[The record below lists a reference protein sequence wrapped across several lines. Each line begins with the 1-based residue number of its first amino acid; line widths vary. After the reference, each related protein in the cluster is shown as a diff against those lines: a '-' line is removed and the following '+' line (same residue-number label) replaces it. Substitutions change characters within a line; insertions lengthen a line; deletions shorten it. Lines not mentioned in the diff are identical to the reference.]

1 MKLEKLKQ
9 FRQTLDMSKVD
20 MARLLAVSLSYY
32 EKIESGE
39 RNPSYNFITRFS
51 REFPESDINSIFFD
65 YKMCEETADEDV
77 Y

>member
-1 MKLEKLKQ
+1 MKLERLKQ
-9 FRQTLDMSKVD
+9 FRQKADMSKVV
-20 MARLLAVSLSYY
+20 MAHLLKVSLSYY

-51 REFPESDINSIFFD
+51 REFPESDINSIFFTD
-65 YKMCEETADEDV
+65 KVCEEAADEDV